1 MKLMNQGGKKRM
13 YVSLIKTEE
22 EAKLSRCDLLA
33 FHSSGIP

>member
-1 MKLMNQGGKKRM
+1 MNQGGKKRD
-13 YVSLIKTEE
+13 VSLIKTEE